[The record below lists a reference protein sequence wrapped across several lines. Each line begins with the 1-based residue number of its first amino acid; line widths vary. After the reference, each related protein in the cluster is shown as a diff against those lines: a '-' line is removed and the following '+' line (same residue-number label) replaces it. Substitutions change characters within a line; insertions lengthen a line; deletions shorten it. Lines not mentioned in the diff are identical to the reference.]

1 MSQVASTN
9 WEPEE
14 IRKQTKQ
21 KSLWGEAWVRFRR
34 NKLALISLI
43 FLTILVVLALA
54 TFVVDL
60 VTGRQFYLANVV
72 NQDLIRR
79 LEPPSTQHIFG
90 LDEFGRDMFLRVIWG
105 IRYSLFMSVIAVF
118 VSILIGGTLGA
129 IAGYY
134 GKQVDNVIM
143 RFMDILLAIPSLLL
157 AIAIVA
163 AFGTSLV
170 NVLIAIGISYI
181 PTFARTVRAA
191 ILTVKDQEYIEAARA
206 IGASD
211 LRIITK
217 YIIPNALSPIIVQ
230 ATLSTAGALLSIAG
244 LSFLGLGI
252 QPPTPEWGTMLSNA
266 RTYIRDSWHITVI
279 PGVAIMLTIL
289 SLNLVGDGLRDALD
303 PKLKK

>member
-1 MSQVASTN
+1 MSELQQ
-9 WEPEE
+9 
-14 IRKQTKQ
+14 KKQ
-21 KSLWGEAWVRFRR
+21 KSLWAEAWIRFRR
-34 NKLALISLI
+34 NKLALISMC
-43 FLTILVVLALA
+43 FLLLLVVFALG
-54 TFVVDL
+54 TFIVDL
-60 VTGRQFYLANVV
+60 VTQNQFYLERVV
-72 NQDLIRR
+72 EQDLLRR
-79 LEPPSTQHIFG
+79 LEAPSAQHIFG

-105 IRYSLFMSVIAVF
+105 VRYSLFMSVIAVL
-118 VSILIGGTLGA
+118 VSILIGGFLGA
-129 IAGYY
+129 LAGYY
-134 GKQVDNVIM
+134 GKHVDNAIM
-143 RFMDILLAIPSLLL
+143 RFMDVLLAIPSLLL

-191 ILTVKDQEYIEAARA
+191 ILMVKDQEYVEAARA
-206 IGASD
+206 IGAGD
-211 LRIITK
+211 FRIITK

-266 RTYIRDSWHITVI
+266 RTYIRDSWHVTVI

-289 SLNLVGDGLRDALD
+289 SLNLMGDGLRDALD